1 MKNLMM
7 ILVVVILGGCATQ
20 KPIKESVKIVE
31 RDSTIYTY
39 KDSITYKTVKK
50 DSTIFREG
58 LVISKQ
64 IPCTDNKSYLFVRN
78 GDEIQLTIKNGVAQI
93 DVNLK
98 GTESKYTSVI
108 NELSSSLSSTKY
120 QLAQKEKSET
130 KVVVSVITH
139 IPWYWK
145 LLGWI
150 GIFYLVVLAFKYTMS
165 KWKF

>member
-7 ILVVVILGGCATQ
+7 ILVVVILGGCVTQ

-120 QLAQKEKSET
+120 KLAQKEKSET

-150 GIFYLVVLAFKYTMS
+150 GIFYLAVLAFKYTMS